1 MSTLLR
7 LLLLFLFSANIFAT
21 ENIQVQAL
29 FPGKA
34 MLEINGESKLL
45 SVGQTHAGVTMIS
58 ATSSHTVLEING
70 VQKTYTPGSAI
81 SVSYQQPQQIREQ
94 LMADSQGMYLSD
106 GSINGRTVR
115 LLVDTGATFVA
126 MSANDAKNLGIEFR
140 QHGELTQVTTASG
153 VVPAWRIKL
162 ASVKL
167 GLLEQKNIVA
177 VVVEGNYPVVI
188 LLGMSFLDRLKV
200 TKENGKMTIEQKIF
214 ASSSD

>member
-1 MSTLLR
+1 MR
-7 LLLLFLFSANIFAT
+7 LLSLFLFSAALFAA

-34 MLEINGESKLL
+34 MLEINGESKVL

-70 VQKTYTPGSAI
+70 VQKTYKPGSAI
-81 SVSYQQPQQIREQ
+81 SVTYQQPQQIREQ
-94 LMADSQGMYLSD
+94 VMAYSQGMYFTP
-106 GSINGRTVR
+106 GSINGRSAR

-126 MSANDAKNLGIEFR
+126 MSASDARNLGIIFR
-140 QHGELTQVTTASG
+140 QHGELTQVSTASG
-153 VVPAWRIKL
+153 LVPAWRIKL

-167 GLLEQKNIVA
+167 GQLEQKNIDA
-177 VVVEGNYPVVI
+177 VVVEGNYPQVI

-214 ASSSD
+214 ASAAD